1 MEKSQN
7 KIDIRYMD
15 LKDVDAV
22 HELELKCFTTP
33 WSKDSFVQELSSN
46 KLAKYMVLLLNDEI
60 VAYGG
65 FWMIVDEAH
74 ITNIA
79 VNPEKRRLGLGKK
92 LVQGMVDEIIKLG
105 MENITLEVRDSNIP
119 ARNLYAGFGFA
130 DAGRRPN
137 YYQNPKE
144 DAIIMWLSMH

>member
-7 KIDIRYMD
+7 KIDIRYME
-15 LKDVDAV
+15 LSDVDAV
-22 HELELKCFTTP
+22 HVLEEKCFTTP

-46 KLAKYMVLLLNDEI
+46 KLARYMVLLLDDEI

-65 FWMIVDEAH
+65 FWIIVDEAH

-92 LVQGMVDEIIKLG
+92 LVQGMIDEIIKLG
-105 MENITLEVRDSNIP
+105 MENVTLEVRDSNIP
-119 ARNLYAGFGFA
+119 ARNLYAGFGFT

-137 YYQNPKE
+137 YYQSPKE